1 MDQLSSDAR
10 EARALGLSYGQY
22 IGLRWEAYLKR
33 KAEESRQQEEI
44 RARKRAER
52 EAALAKAEAEA
63 AEKRRAEEAARA
75 EAERKRAEKVK
86 PLKKQ
91 SRSRPKLNC
100 CRWCGKEF
108 PFKGNN
114 AFCSSK
120 CRHAQQ
126 LFNQRVY
133 AYKKAGKLPPS
144 KEEFITAA
152 EKKQAKQAQGGA
164 KNEK

>member
-33 KAEESRQQEEI
+33 KAEEQRQLDEI
-44 RARKRAER
+44 RARK
-52 EAALAKAEAEA
+52 
-63 AEKRRAEEAARA
+63 RA

-114 AFCSSK
+114 AFCSSR
-120 CRHAQQ
+120 CRHTQQ

-164 KNEK
+164 KK